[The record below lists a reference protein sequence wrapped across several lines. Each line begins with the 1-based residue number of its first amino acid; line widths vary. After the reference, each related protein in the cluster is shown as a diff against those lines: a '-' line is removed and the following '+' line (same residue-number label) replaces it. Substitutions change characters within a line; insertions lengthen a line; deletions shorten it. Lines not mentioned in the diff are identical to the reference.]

1 VQLVMAKDKI
11 NEATVVASSRSSFR
25 GRGQLEQD
33 KMTARVQELA
43 GRLSEIL
50 GEDFIKTE
58 VEPILKLNKKKI
70 N

>member
-1 VQLVMAKDKI
+1 MAKDKI
-11 NEATVVASSRSSFR
+11 NEATTVASSRSSFR

-33 KMTARVQELA
+33 KMTAQVQELA

>member
-1 VQLVMAKDKI
+1 MVKPIKRGD
-11 NEATVVASSRSSFR
+11 NVASPRSSSRS
-25 GRGQLEQD
+25 RGQLEQD

-43 GRLSEIL
+43 GRLAEIL

>member
-1 VQLVMAKDKI
+1 MAKDKI
-11 NEATVVASSRSSFR
+11 NEATTVASSRSSFR
-25 GRGQLEQD
+25 SRGQLEQD
-33 KMTARVQELA
+33 KMTAQVQELA